1 MLSSSEA
8 IRYLNSEYSGS
19 CNFWPEPLAKMNF
32 TSSHEEAKVEDVARG
47 EQTAVKATALTA
59 PIEKAIVS

>member
-1 MLSSSEA
+1 
-8 IRYLNSEYSGS
+8 
-19 CNFWPEPLAKMNF
+19 MNF

-59 PIEKAIVS
+59 IYVEIFFRINLLSLLKCEFQYNE